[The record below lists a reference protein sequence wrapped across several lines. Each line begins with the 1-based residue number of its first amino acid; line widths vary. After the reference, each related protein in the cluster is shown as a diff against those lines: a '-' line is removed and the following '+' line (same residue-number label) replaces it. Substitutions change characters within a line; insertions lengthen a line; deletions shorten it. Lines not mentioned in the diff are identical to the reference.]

1 MMKRIL
7 IFAVVLSLL
16 VPAAALAATEFSL
29 GGYIK
34 LDTLWDSGENTIGG
48 SLAPARTTYSPYGQY
63 HQGWLGMTAEGSR
76 FNFTIKG
83 PDVLGA
89 KLTGFLEMDFEGT
102 VSTAPLLN
110 TSYTA
115 SNSYVPRLR
124 HAMFRLNW
132 PGDTELIMGQ
142 YWSMF
147 CDFAPE
153 MAEDN
158 ALQLVGNPIMRVPQI
173 RLSQG
178 FGIPNVGGKWTVSGL
193 VADPTGGQG
202 STTIFPYG
210 GGFTANSTTGG
221 NSPGNALQMSNTG
234 QLAETPQVQGQ
245 IKYTTEALGQ
255 APYFGHPQPLTVE
268 VTAGWQRNVISA
280 SAGTPKVLL
289 LDETQP
295 SNNKSAT
302 LGHGYISPW
311 VVMGDIFIPVIP
323 SNGPNLAGSVHLH
336 IRPWIGQSPS
346 SFGFAQA
353 NTTQVYSFDGVDDT
367 WHESPFHHYGG
378 FAEAQYYFTNQWF
391 MNVDFGMREI
401 FGINQGGNY
410 ISALAVNATTTN
422 LGLELEPRSV
432 QQVAAA
438 LWWRPIAALKFG
450 LEYEYMQTKYL
461 ANLSEF
467 GTTPKTATAAT
478 PYINPSDRGTEHRVE
493 FVGFF
498 YF

>member
-1 MMKRIL
+1 MKRIL

-16 VPAAALAATEFSL
+16 VPAAAFAATEFSL

-34 LDTLWDSGENTIGG
+34 MDTLWDSGQNTIGG

-89 KLTGFLEMDFEGT
+89 KLTGFIEMDFEGT

-110 TSYTA
+110 TSFTA

-158 ALQLVGNPIMRVPQI
+158 AFQLVGNPIMRVPQI
-173 RLSQG
+173 RISQG

-193 VADPTGGQG
+193 VADPTGSQG
-202 STTIFPYG
+202 STTLFPYG

-255 APYFGHPQPLTVE
+255 APYFGHPQPLTLE
-268 VTAGWQRNVISA
+268 LTAGWQRNVISA
-280 SAGTPKVLL
+280 SNGNQKVVLL
-289 LDETQP
+289 DGVVP
-295 SNNKSAT
+295 KSPSAT
-302 LGHGYISPW
+302 LGHGFISPW
-311 VVMGDIFIPVIP
+311 LVMGDIFIPVIP
-323 SNGPNLAGSVHLH
+323 SNGPNMAGSAHLH
-336 IRPWIGQSPS
+336 IRPWISQNPN
-346 SFGFAQA
+346 SFGFAQV
-353 NTTQVYSFDGVDDT
+353 NQTQVFTFDGADDT
-367 WHESPFHHYGG
+367 WHESPFLHFGG

-391 MNVDFGMREI
+391 MNVDFGMR
-401 FGINQGGNY
+401 GILGFNQAGSY
-410 ISALAVNATTTN
+410 INALAAAGSSTY
-422 LGLELEPRSV
+422 GLEFEPRSV
-432 QQVAAA
+432 EQVAAA

-450 LEYEYMQTKYL
+450 LEYEYIQAKYL
-461 ANLSEF
+461 ANIGE
-467 GTTPKTATAAT
+467 GGGIKAGTAA
-478 PYINPSDRGTEHRVE
+478 YENPSDRGTEHRVE